1 MKPQET
7 KDRFIQLRAEGK
19 SYAYITATLNI
30 AKATCTE
37 WERELKAEIDTLKRA
52 RLEELYEKYAMA
64 KEARIRRLGETLD
77 KINAALDKVDFADMP
92 PEKLLDYKLKYAAA
106 LKEEYAGDREPVR
119 IQDAGNPKDVL
130 PALND
135 LLDRVRRGD
144 IPAEQASREA
154 GVLAQIIRAMENV
167 ELKNKLEALEAIL
180 ENRDK

>member
-19 SYAYITATLNI
+19 SYAHIAATLNI

-52 RLEELYEKYAMA
+52 RLAELYEKYAMA

-106 LKEEYAGDREPVR
+106 LKEEY
-119 IQDAGNPKDVL
+119 AGNPKDVL